1 MYHGLY
7 YEFIAR
13 KAAVGDIINSRREF
27 SPVFESADAI
37 KGGRLP
43 VTLRGRDVKEFDSGC
58 KCSAP
63 YVETR
68 PAKYQAIF

>member
-27 SPVFESADAI
+27 SPGFEDAGAI
-37 KGGRLP
+37 KGGKSA
-43 VTLRGRDVKEFDSGC
+43 GDVERS
-58 KCSAP
+58 
-63 YVETR
+63 
-68 PAKYQAIF
+68 